1 MVVQI
6 EGVTKR
12 FGSRDVLHDIHM
24 HIPEHSIFGFVGAN
38 GAGKTTLM
46 KCMLGLL
53 PLTGGAI
60 TIAGEKVTFGETK
73 SNAHI
78 GFLPD
83 VPEFY
88 PFYNARQYLELCAVV
103 TDMPKKEWKQRI
115 DELLE
120 LVGLADVTSLI
131 RTYSRGM
138 KQRLGIA
145 QALLNRPKLL
155 ICDEP
160 TSALDPAGRAQIL
173 SILQKAK
180 AETTVFFS
188 THILSDAE
196 QICDHVAMLHK
207 GEIIFQEEL
216 AKLKQQFHDQFVYT
230 FTVPAKEAMKQLA
243 STQAKMHIEDD
254 TLIVSLPNDRARLV
268 FMREL
273 TQRELIVQSIHPQT
287 RMLEQVVLE
296 VLG

>member
-38 GAGKTTLM
+38 GVGKTTLM

-53 PLTGGAI
+53 PLTAGAI